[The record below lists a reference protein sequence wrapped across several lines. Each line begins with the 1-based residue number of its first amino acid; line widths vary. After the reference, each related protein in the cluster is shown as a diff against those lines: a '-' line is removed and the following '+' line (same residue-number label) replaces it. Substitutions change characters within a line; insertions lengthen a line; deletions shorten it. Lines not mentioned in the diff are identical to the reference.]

1 MTMLKSIGAI
11 LAGFVV
17 GGGLSVATDT
27 VLEALHVFPPLS
39 EGFFITWMVTLA
51 LVYRS
56 IYNVIGC
63 YVTAAL
69 APNKPMLHVMI
80 IGVVG
85 FILTIIGT
93 IVNADKGPL
102 WYGITLAVLALPS
115 AWLGATLQM
124 RTKNLTPAS
133 GA

>member
-1 MTMLKSIGAI
+1 MTVLKSIGAI
-11 LAGFVV
+11 LAGFLV
-17 GGGLSVATDT
+17 GGGLSVVTDT
-27 VLEALHVFPPLS
+27 VLEALHVFPPLG
-39 EGFFITWMVTLA
+39 EGFFIPWMIALA
-51 LVYRS
+51 IVYRTA
-56 IYNVIGC
+56 YNVFGC
-63 YVTAAL
+63 YITAAL

-93 IVNADKGPL
+93 VVNADKGPL

-115 AWLGATLQM
+115 AWLGARLRM
-124 RTKNLTPAS
+124 GRGKPAPA